1 MKLFLHFTV
10 DYRDMLLP
18 EPEQLF
24 IIFGEDTVKLVVPVN
39 QKLGQLSETDC
50 LAVRVLH

>member
-24 IIFGEDTVKLVVPVN
+24 IILGEDTVKLVVPIN
-39 QKLGQLSETDC
+39 QKLGQLSKTDC
-50 LAVRVLH
+50 LAVGVLH